1 MIRFFNDIAIFE
13 NMIKITYPQYSY
25 KIKEEQG
32 RELIFDTSRK
42 IWVRLTPE
50 EWVRQ
55 NFLQYLL
62 QTMLYPGAL
71 IAVEKELQLGE
82 LKKRFDIL
90 VYDGNHL
97 PWMMIECK
105 SMEVQLDDKV
115 LTQVLRY
122 HIAIPVPYL
131 VITNGSY
138 CAAFE
143 KAHGRLN
150 PITAL
155 PVYYSA
161 AGN

>member
-1 MIRFFNDIAIFE
+1 
-13 NMIKITYPQYSY
+13 MIKITYPPYSY

-32 RELIFDTSRK
+32 RELIFDPFRK
-42 IWVRLTPE
+42 SWVRLIPE

-55 NFLQYLL
+55 NFLQFVV
-62 QTMLYPGAL
+62 QTMNYPASL
-71 IAVEKELQLGE
+71 IAVEKELELGE

-105 SMEVQLDDKV
+105 SMDVPLDQKV
-115 LTQVLRY
+115 LAQVLRY

-138 CAAFE
+138 CAAFG
-143 KAHGRLN
+143 KANG
-150 PITAL
+150 AL
-155 PVYYSA
+155 SPLLQLPPYFAA

>member
-1 MIRFFNDIAIFE
+1 
-13 NMIKITYPQYSY
+13 MIKITYPPYSY
-25 KIKEEQG
+25 KIKEKEG
-32 RELIFDTSRK
+32 REFIFDSMRK
-42 IWVRLTPE
+42 IWTRLTPE

-62 QTMLYPGAL
+62 QVSNYPASL
-71 IAVEKELQLGE
+71 IAIEKELILGD

-90 VYDGNHL
+90 VYNRHHH

-105 SMEVQLDDKV
+105 SMDIRLDETV
-115 LTQVLRY
+115 LLQILRY

-143 KAHGRLN
+143 KVEGRLS
-150 PITAL
+150 PLKEL
-155 PVYYSA
+155 PVYI
-161 AGN
+161 

>member
-1 MIRFFNDIAIFE
+1 
-13 NMIKITYPQYSY
+13 MIKIMYPPYSY

-32 RELIFDTSRK
+32 REVIFDASRK

-55 NFLQYLL
+55 NFLQFLI
-62 QTMLYPGAL
+62 QTMQYPSSL
-71 IAVEKELQLGE
+71 IAVEKELELGE

-105 SMEVQLDDKV
+105 SMDVGLDEKV
-115 LTQVLRY
+115 LSQVLRY

-143 KAHGRLN
+143 KANGQLV
-150 PITAL
+150 PLTAL
-155 PVYYSA
+155 PTYFAA